1 MDSCSPS
8 PGCSCATSAP
18 PVAEPAE
25 LGRLI
30 VLASPAAEP
39 PVGTSFPLDAVTTL
53 GRDVNNAIVIDDPF
67 ASAEHTV
74 LTFRGRAWYAE
85 DLGSTN
91 GTFVNGVP
99 VERVAPLGVR
109 RRAAGRRGPVP
120 PRPGPRVTRPRAG
133 ARGAPV
139 PRPAAG
145 CAGRSSRCS

>member
-1 MDSCSPS
+1 MD
-8 PGCSCATSAP
+8 GFVLTLWLIRILFLVLLYGFLFAVARVLLRDLRSASRG
-18 PVAEPAE
+18 PAE

-39 PVGTSFPLDAVTTL
+39 PVGTTFPLDAVTTL

-99 VERVAPLGVR
+99 VERVAPLGFGDELQVGEVR
-109 RRAAGRRGPVP
+109 FRLDRGRE
-120 PRPGPRVTRPRAG
+120 
-133 ARGAPV
+133 
-139 PRPAAG
+139 
-145 CAGRSSRCS
+145 